1 MKKLKDLLK
10 KLGLS
15 AAHIETVTAPDAEFD
30 VDEVAGEATTNI
42 QQALEN
48 DEAFIGKLKGN
59 WQGEVLS
66 SKERYLMKASN
77 GLLTQAEIDALPKQ
91 DRFNKVV
98 DLLVTKLNSSK
109 PANDDKDK
117 EIDRLNKLVQ
127 ERENEL
133 RTVREEELPKAQ
145 REAQKVAENFHLRES
160 ILKAVQAS
168 GKKTVLPVDK
178 TVDLLYADALSA
190 YDLKWD
196 ETTKAPKVLQKGKD
210 LLAYS
215 DKDRSKPL
223 SVNDIVP
230 SIAEAQGYFVRN
242 NAAEDENAGGE
253 RKTIAKKKDGAP
265 RFNLPGLKKAEEH
278 AAEKASAAKS

>member
-1 MKKLKDLLK
+1 MKLKELLK

-15 AAHIETVTAPDAEFD
+15 AKHIETVTTPDADFD
-30 VDEVAGEATTNI
+30 VDEVAGEATSNI

-77 GLLTQAEIDALPKQ
+77 GMLTQAEIDALPKQ

-98 DLLVTKLNSSK
+98 DLLVTKLSSSK
-109 PANDDKDK
+109 PVSDDKDK
-117 EIDRLNKLVQ
+117 EIERLNKLVQ

-145 REAQKVAENFHLRES
+145 RQAQEVAANFHLRES
-160 ILKAVQAS
+160 ILKAVQAT

-196 ETTKAPKVLQKGKD
+196 ETSKAPKVLQKGKD

-215 DKDRSKPL
+215 EKDRSKPL
-223 SVNDIVP
+223 SVSDIVP
-230 SIAEAQGYFVRN
+230 SIGEAQGYFVRN
-242 NAAEDENAGGE
+242 NAPDEGDKTGD
-253 RKTIAKKKDGAP
+253 RKTTATKKSDGAP

-278 AAEKASAAKS
+278 MAEKASAK